1 MDVRRVAV
9 AGTGMMGPGIAAT
22 FALAGREVIIVSR
35 TEENAAKGV
44 ATAQALI
51 DKLAENGLAD
61 LPQAKAAKTR
71 FNPSADAEGAARSAQ
86 LFVESIAENLGIKQ
100 GYFARLDKAAPET
113 ILCSNTSGIS
123 ITEIAA
129 KCSRPERIMTTH
141 FWNPPYLMPLV
152 EVIMGKRTDLKT
164 AEGVVALLKACGKV
178 PVLVRKDVPGQLGN
192 RIQHAMIRE
201 CMHIVAEGIASAE
214 DVDLAVKAGVGLRFP
229 VYGVFEHADLV
240 GLDLVKSV
248 QDYVVPDL
256 STVKG
261 ASPIHNEKIAKGE
274 KGASVGKGFLD
285 WPKGKAEQVRA
296 RRDAFLMEFARL
308 ERAGKFK

>member
-22 FALAGREVIIVSR
+22 FALGGKEAIVVSR
-35 TEENAAKGV
+35 TPENAAKGLAAV
-44 ATAQALI
+44 RALI
-51 DKLAENGLAD
+51 GRLAENGLAE
-61 LPQAKAAKTR
+61 PAQARAAEGRISSST
-71 FNPSADAEGAARSAQ
+71 DAEAAARSAQ
-86 LFVESIAENLGIKQ
+86 LFVESIAEDLAVKQ
-100 GYFARLDKAAPET
+100 DYFARLDRAAPDT

-123 ITEIAA
+123 ITEIAS
-129 KCSRPERIMTTH
+129 KCGRPERVMTTH

-152 EVIMGKRTDLKT
+152 EVVVGRRTDIT
-164 AEGVVALLKACGKV
+164 IAEGVVSLLKECGKV

-201 CMHIVAEGIASAE
+201 CMNIVAEGIASAE

-240 GLDLVKSV
+240 GLDLVKAV

-261 ASPIHNEKIAKGE
+261 ASPIHNEKVAKGE
-274 KGASVGKGFLD
+274 TGARAGKGFLD
-285 WPKGKAEQVRA
+285 WPPGMAEKVRA

-308 ERAGKFK
+308 ERAGKFA